1 MEKVKYK
8 VVGDGYETTDDYVY
22 WSPRYRKF
30 IFIKPG
36 FYSDG
41 ATGAIDIDTIA
52 WWVHDYICRYG
63 VWNDGTPI
71 TNWQAS
77 SILSDILRKEG
88 FWFRSYTWWIAT
100 WLCGGGA
107 ARRNG
112 ML

>member
-41 ATGAIDIDTIA
+41 ATGAIDIDTVA
-52 WWVHDYICRYG
+52 WWVHDYLIREG
-63 VWNDGTPI
+63 KWSDGTVP

-77 SILSDILRKEG
+77 TVLSDILKEEG
-88 FWFRSYTWWIAT
+88 FWFRSITWKYAT
-100 WLCGGGA
+100 FLFGGGWL
-107 ARRNG
+107 RKN
-112 ML
+112 MI